1 MDNWLPG
8 SSRLPGP
15 PGPPGPIGPQ
25 GPPGLRGLPGN
36 YYINIRGFSKI
47 RDVILF
53 HYSIILNF

>member
-1 MDNWLPG
+1 MCHLMIVILCPKGSKGDKGESIDNWMPG

-36 YYINIRGFSKI
+36 Y
-47 RDVILF
+47 
-53 HYSIILNF
+53 